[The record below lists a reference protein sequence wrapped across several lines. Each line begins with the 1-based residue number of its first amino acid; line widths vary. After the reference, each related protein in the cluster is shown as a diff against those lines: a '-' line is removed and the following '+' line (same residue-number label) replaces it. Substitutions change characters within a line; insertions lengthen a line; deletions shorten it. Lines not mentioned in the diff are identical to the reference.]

1 MQTYLLNDDE
11 VKLLKTET
19 ETVTEM
25 IPNTVQKLILK
36 CLQIYFIVTNTGL
49 ILNTGISLLVT
60 KQTS

>member
-49 ILNTGISLLVT
+49 ILNTGISLLL
-60 KQTS
+60 